1 MDVNSAGQ
9 TQGTPTP
16 QSSNIAGG
24 QSLSDTFD
32 NFLLLLTTQLQ
43 NQDPLDP
50 LDSNEF
56 TQQLVQ
62 FSGVEQQIKMNEK
75 LDLMIAGQAFNEA
88 AQAVGFLGKLVEAE
102 GNQVDLS
109 GGKAPI
115 AYDLESEADKVEILL
130 ANSAGRTVRTIS
142 GTTAAGRNELV
153 WDGLDENGAPV
164 ADGAYTI
171 QVRATKAD
179 DTTVNAKTYT
189 IGKVTGVETIEGVLQ
204 LMVGNTPVRLENVQS
219 FREPTTV

>member
-142 GTTAAGRNELV
+142 GTAAAGRNELV

-164 ADGAYTI
+164 ADGA
-171 QVRATKAD
+171 
-179 DTTVNAKTYT
+179 
-189 IGKVTGVETIEGVLQ
+189 
-204 LMVGNTPVRLENVQS
+204 
-219 FREPTTV
+219 